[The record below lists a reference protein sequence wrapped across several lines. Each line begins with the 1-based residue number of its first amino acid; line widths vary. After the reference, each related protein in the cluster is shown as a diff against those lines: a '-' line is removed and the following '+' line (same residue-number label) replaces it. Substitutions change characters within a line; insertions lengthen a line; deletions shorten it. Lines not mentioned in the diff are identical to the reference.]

1 VRAKQ
6 SQCDGTVFQLLWV
19 VALTWMAVAV
29 TSCGTP
35 STRMRSTYD
44 QGSLCKSST
53 HEAGVWPRDHERKL
67 YYNAC
72 PYAANALC
80 VMKYILCLT
89 VLHALLILNWAL
101 QCSLTTPH
109 RPSQRA
115 RAPATQAAGPPEFWS
130 PSQTLEL
137 TQQDG

>member
-1 VRAKQ
+1 MRAKQ
-6 SQCDGTVFQLLWV
+6 SQRDGTVFQLLWV

-72 PYAANALC
+72 PCAANALC
-80 VMKYILCLT
+80 VMKYIMPYGTPRT
-89 VLHALLILNWAL
+89 VDTQLGTPVLAYDATPTISASASARNPSRGASRILVAISN
-101 QCSLTTPH
+101 T
-109 RPSQRA
+109 
-115 RAPATQAAGPPEFWS
+115 
-130 PSQTLEL
+130 
-137 TQQDG
+137 